1 YNGIN
6 RKGLNYKPKDLFSND
21 KVTFTL
27 AGRITAK
34 KGHEEVIE
42 AINLVN
48 QAGYN
53 NVVVDFVGSEVEK
66 GCKNKLVTKINK
78 YNLED
83 IIFFKGYKNDMDK
96 VWEESDVAIV
106 SSTAEAF
113 GRVTV
118 EAMMNENLVIGAN
131 SKGTAE
137 IIQNKYG

>member
-1 YNGIN
+1 
-6 RKGLNYKPKDLFSND
+6 
-21 KVTFTL
+21 
-27 AGRITAK
+27 
-34 KGHEEVIE
+34 
-42 AINLVN
+42 
-48 QAGYN
+48 
-53 NVVVDFVGSEVEK
+53 
-66 GCKNKLVTKINK
+66 VTKMNK

-83 IIFFKGYKNDMDK
+83 IIFFTGYKNDMDK

-137 IIQNKYG
+137 IIQNKYGLLYIQGNYNSLANQIIYVLENTKDIKKVIRKSSQYAFNNFTSEINSQKLLNTYTELIQPISKG